1 MSEQTKAAADHTVET
16 YGVGGVMSMLIA
28 LITFVASSPELRQLL
43 IDLLKKL
50 GILNAEGQAVDVE
63 GQVVSAPAPDVAPVD
78 GE

>member
-1 MSEQTKAAADHTVET
+1 MSEQTKSVVKQTVDS

-50 GILNAEGQAVDVE
+50 GILNAEGQAVE
-63 GQVVSAPAPDVAPVD
+63 APASEA
-78 GE
+78 E